1 MEVNIYEE
9 KDCTH
14 NFMRFIVHAASLR
27 MLRMVCKLEVYKM
40 WHNNLNYKLRATVL
54 LAVFER
60 RWTYLADN

>member
-14 NFMRFIVHAASLR
+14 NFMRFIVYAGSIR

-40 WHNNLNYKLRATVL
+40 RYDNLNYKLRATVL

-60 RWTYLADN
+60 RRTYLAND